1 MIVYSKLSL
10 AFSMFLFCFDEK
22 QSMILCQ
29 GQKQS
34 LKGYKLLP
42 FKKFEGGPVNIFV
55 ERYQY
60 NFQFHTLIFPI
71 TSILSQNMQTTY
83 EQHQLHCRTYDI
95 LYFLHCIIMGL
106 WVKPHATGQKYF
118 IMAIINA
125 LHVCQ
130 IIKIDTFLFPIWD
143 RPNKCKKLLKY
154 PVTYYKL
161 FYHYDMHSKPFVES
175 LCKQVL

>member
-1 MIVYSKLSL
+1 MKNNLW
-10 AFSMFLFCFDEK
+10 F
-22 QSMILCQ
+22 LCQ

-143 RPNKCKKLLKY
+143 RTNECKKLLKY

-161 FYHYDMHSKPFVES
+161 FYHYEMYFNLSYS
-175 LCKQVL
+175 LIL